1 MSEISL
7 LYCLLYITLQS
18 NEVKNSNAIEKEGL
32 QRSLQFL
39 TDEGLSVDTLITDR
53 HVQIRKHMREK
64 WPAVNHRLDGWHI
77 GKG

>member
-1 MSEISL
+1 M
-7 LYCLLYITLQS
+7 TLQS
-18 NEVKNSNAIEKEGL
+18 NEVKNSNAMEKEGL

-53 HVQIRKHMREK
+53 HVQIRKQMREK
-64 WPAVNHRLDGWHI
+64 WPAAKHRLDGWHI